1 MNTARIDSQRISQSI
16 DQLIGVF
23 NEFTGVL
30 SDQIRAIVNQD
41 FDSFNRH
48 IERQLLIN
56 EQLHQAEGELKQELR
71 ASFRAANL
79 GEDKSTLKQ
88 LIDTA
93 QVDERLGEQR
103 NELLSSIADAQQHQ
117 MQLLELMQFGQKQVF
132 ETIKGIQRASQ
143 RHETTYNQQGV
154 RTDIHSGKM
163 LNKQV

>member
-1 MNTARIDSQRISQSI
+1 MNPVSIDSQRISRSI

-23 NEFTGVL
+23 NDFTGVL

-48 IERQLLIN
+48 IERQLIIN
-56 EQLHQAEGELKQELR
+56 EQLSHAEGELRQELR
-71 ASFRAANL
+71 ESFRSANL
-79 GEDKSTLKQ
+79 REDKATLKQ
-88 LIDTA
+88 LIDRA

-103 NELLSSIADAQQHQ
+103 NALLSSISDAQQHQ

-154 RTDIHSGKM
+154 RSDIHSGKM